1 MQVLCGK
8 FLNFATMQAAFVNI
22 DGKLVA
28 TPEAALPV
36 DNRAFRY
43 GWGLFETMLVRDGSL
58 QLAAYHW
65 QRLFDG
71 LKQLCFDMLKLFT
84 PAYLEAEV
92 LRTVQKNKLE
102 KLCRVRLQVYAGNGG
117 ILDEQTPKPQFLIEC
132 FEITQDIITLN
143 DNGLTLGIAAG
154 LQKRIDSLANL
165 KTSSAIVYALAGQQA
180 KQNKWNDVLLCNTHG
195 NVIESTIANIWWVKD
210 DIIYTPPLSEGC
222 IAGVMRRH
230 LLAVLPQ
237 KGFNVKEQ
245 ALTVDELQQ
254 ADAVFLTNAIRRIKW
269 VGSITGKRYGQGLTT
284 AISNTLT

>member
-1 MQVLCGK
+1 MREVFKLCR
-8 FLNFATMQAAFVNI
+8 MQAAFVNI

-43 GWGLFETMLVRDGSL
+43 GWGLFETMLVQNGSL

-71 LKQLCFDMLKLFT
+71 LKQLCFDVPKLFT

-102 KLCRVRLQVYAGNGG
+102 QLCRVRLQVYAGSGG
-117 ILDEQTPKPQFLIEC
+117 ILEEQTPKPQFLIEC
-132 FEITQDIITLN
+132 FEVTEDIIRLN
-143 DNGLTLGIAAG
+143 DNGLTVGIATG

-180 KQNKWNDVLLCNTHG
+180 KQNKWNDVLLCNTQG
-195 NVIESTIANIWWVKD
+195 NIIESIIANIWWVKD

-230 LLAVLPQ
+230 LLDVLPK
-237 KGFNVKEQ
+237 KGFDVKEQ
-245 ALTVDELQQ
+245 ALNVDELQQ

-269 VGSITGKRYGQGLTT
+269 VRSVGDANYQPGPAA
-284 AISNTLT
+284 AIYKGIFG